1 VGISTPFIP
10 KDRTIS
16 LSLVREESAH
26 MPYQKGRSI
35 LEGLVRNQC
44 IFHMENK
51 EAFCS
56 VICKYVPFL
65 THNFHL
71 LVISSQKRF
80 VFPPPFQSVFTPLP
94 AYQRRGCQTKTLSN
108 QVYVYLA
115 VRLNI
120 LEKKSKQE
128 TIAPQCLQMI
138 TLVITMKSML

>member
-10 KDRTIS
+10 TRQNHFVIVGAWRIS
-16 LSLVREESAH
+16 THALSEGKEH
-26 MPYQKGRSI
+26 IGRFSEKSVH
-35 LEGLVRNQC
+35 LPR
-44 IFHMENK
+44 

-56 VICKYVPFL
+56 LICKYVPFL